1 MEPEY
6 DYLFKIIIIGDSSV
20 GKSSVLARFVEDR
33 FSAQYISTIGVDFRI
48 KTVQVDNKIIKLQMW
63 DTAGQ
68 ERFRTI
74 TSSYYRGCHGVIC
87 VADLT
92 DKESFK
98 SIDKWINEVN
108 QYSSYPDIPKIL
120 FGNKVDL
127 TNKIVVH
134 TKYAEER
141 AREYGMMYYETSA
154 KNGQGVEEG
163 FNYFTEKVME
173 HYKTFAKHVE
183 ATSNIK
189 VVKGKV
195 IKSRENCC

>member
-134 TKYAEER
+134 TLYAEER

-163 FNYFTEKVME
+163 FNYFTE
-173 HYKTFAKHVE
+173 
-183 ATSNIK
+183 
-189 VVKGKV
+189 
-195 IKSRENCC
+195 